1 MILALTLGLG
11 TVAHATEP
19 LVGIDTKLAVELG
32 HSPTD
37 GDEVPADHDKAFP
50 HHHADCHGHQ
60 FAKADAAAAQL
71 QFLSLGASPVISV
84 STMTVLA
91 RGSPDLR
98 PPIA

>member
-1 MILALTLGLG
+1 MIALTLGLG

-19 LVGIDTKLAVELG
+19 LVGIDAKLAVELG

-60 FAKADAAAAQL
+60 FAKADAADAQP
-71 QFLSLGASPVISV
+71 QFLSLDANPVISI